1 MGAELSWESR
11 MEGSMPRVFDLEE
24 RTLRF
29 AKSVRSFISHL
40 PHTISNTEVSRQL
53 LRSACSVGANYI
65 EANEALGKKDFLYH
79 IRISRKEAKESH
91 YWLEI
96 IECDPSNEGNRNS
109 LSDEA
114 LQLMKIFGAI
124 VRKFET
130 TPMKPD

>member
-1 MGAELSWESR
+1 
-11 MEGSMPRVFDLEE
+11 MPRVFDLEE

-53 LRSACSVGANYI
+53 LRSACSVGANCI